1 MFLLPSLLVGLVVA
15 VLLGGRLSRLLDVQL
30 RFQWAVVV
38 ALAVQIAVFS
48 ELGEQLP
55 HGLRSPLHLLS
66 YGLLILF
73 AAANVR
79 IRALVPL
86 LAGLATNAAA
96 IAANG
101 GEMPVSRSA
110 LAAAGLGS
118 VDGSNVSL
126 HADRL
131 RFLGD
136 VFALPS
142 RLPLANVFSVG
153 DILIAF
159 GMIGF
164 VVAIATETG
173 AEPPLSP
180 SRMLA
185 PLRLAAYRRL
195 AAGKLVSQTGDW
207 LTLATIV
214 GWIYMRSGST
224 GAVAGVLALRMV
236 PPILGGGIAAVVVD
250 RLPKARLLVWIEL
263 GRGVA
268 VTVALAGV
276 LTGRLPLVFGA
287 LALSGVLATITA
299 AAVPALVPS
308 LLPAEQLAAA
318 NAGLGL
324 AGNVAM
330 AIGALGAGLLLT
342 SVGAAPA
349 LALDVV
355 SFAAA
360 GLCFRRLPTV
370 PGVAPDTAGTGAL
383 AGLRHLL
390 RLRRLLILLAAF
402 ATATLATGLVN
413 ATLPRFLDG
422 MSGLDARSYG
432 FGFAAI
438 AAGLAAGQAFVGL
451 TRFGGSAVRWIGAGL
466 VAMAWLLIVLSLST
480 HTPTVMLV
488 LFGIGFADGTTDVL
502 FETVVQ
508 QEADPRYLGSIFG
521 FAAAFVTTTMLIAV
535 AIAPFANDVLPAR
548 RVILASGIFLVLAGA
563 IALYGAGGKAARVG
577 RASAAGSGV

>member
-1 MFLLPSLLVGLVVA
+1 MFLLPSLLVGLAVA
-15 VLLGGRLSRLLDVQL
+15 PILGGRLSRLLDVQL
-30 RFQWAVVV
+30 RCEWAVLL
-38 ALAVQIAVFS
+38 ALAAQIVLFS
-48 ELGEQLP
+48 ELGEAVPHQL
-55 HGLRSPLHLLS
+55 HAPLHLVS
-66 YGLLILF
+66 YALLILF
-73 AAANVR
+73 AAANIR
-79 IRALVPL
+79 IRALAPL
-86 LAGLATNAAA
+86 LAGLTANALA

-118 VDGSNVSL
+118 VGGSNIS
-126 HADRL
+126 AQAGRL

-136 VFALPS
+136 VFAVPHE
-142 RLPLANVFSVG
+142 LPLANVFSVG
-153 DILIAF
+153 DILIAL

-164 VVAIATETG
+164 VVAVATDSG
-173 AEPPLSP
+173 AEPPFSP
-180 SRMLA
+180 RRMLA
-185 PLRLAAYRRL
+185 PLRLPAYRRL

-207 LTLATIV
+207 LTIATIV
-214 GWIYMRSGST
+214 GWVYVRSGST
-224 GAVAGVLALRMV
+224 GAVAAVLALRMI

-250 RLPKARLLVWIEL
+250 GLPKTRLLVWIEL

-268 VTVALAGV
+268 VAAALAAV
-276 LTGRLPLVFGA
+276 LTDQLPLVFAA

-308 LLPAEQLAAA
+308 LLPSEQLSAA

-330 AIGALGAGLLLT
+330 AIGALCAGLILT

-349 LALDVV
+349 LAIDVV
-355 SFAAA
+355 TFGVAA
-360 GLCFRRLPTV
+360 LCFCRLPAV
-370 PGVAPDTAGTGAL
+370 PTLGQGDARAGAL

-390 RLRRLLILLAAF
+390 VRRRLVVLLAAF

-422 MSGLDARSYG
+422 VGGLDARSYG
-432 FGFAAI
+432 YGFAAI
-438 AAGLAAGQAFVGL
+438 AAGLASGQAFVGL
-451 TRFGGSAVRWIGAGL
+451 TRFGGCAVRWIGAGL
-466 VAMAWLLIVLSLST
+466 VAMASLLIMLSLST
-480 HTPTVMLV
+480 QTATVILI

-508 QEADPRYLGSIFG
+508 QEADPQYLGSIFG

-535 AIAPFANDVLPAR
+535 ALAPLANEILPAQ
-548 RVILASGIFLVLAGA
+548 RVVLGSGIFLVLAGV
-563 IALYGAGGKAARVG
+563 IALYGPGGASTHARRAPVG
-577 RASAAGSGV
+577 SRA